1 METFITN
8 FTLSDQPRYRILRHF
23 IFWLVCWLFMGFI
36 YSFYYFEI
44 TFSPPYYI
52 FSYLESLIFLP
63 QHMLLSYGI
72 MYFIIPRYV
81 SAGRYWLALFGVIM
95 LILITALTS
104 PLINNTII
112 LPLRVALNVP
122 YKNTGI
128 SIFHSFIGGLRGSLT
143 IAGFATAIKLVKY
156 WYLKKTD
163 NEKLERENL
172 KGELQILK
180 GQLHPH
186 FLFNTLNSIY
196 AMSLNN
202 SEQTPGAILRLS
214 QLLRYIL
221 TEGGGHTVALIKETQ
236 ILNDYIALEQT
247 RFGNRLEMTINIGG
261 DLSNHIIAPLL
272 LLPFIENSFKYGANE
287 MLEQAWISVDL
298 QVENETLSFK
308 LINGKAGN
316 TAENPN
322 SFHIGLQNVKK
333 RLALLYPNAHEL
345 RIMEDEDTFVVS
357 LNLQLTKIKLP
368 DS

>member
-44 TFSPPYYI
+44 AFSSIDYF
-52 FSYLESLIFLP
+52 FSYLESLIYLP
-63 QHMLLSYGI
+63 QHIFLSYSI

-81 SAGRYWLALFGVIM
+81 SSGRYWLALCGVIL
-95 LILITALTS
+95 LILITALSS
-104 PLINNTII
+104 PVINNTII
-112 LPLRVALNVP
+112 LPLRQTFQVP
-122 YKNTGI
+122 YKNAGL

-163 NEKLERENL
+163 NEKLEKENL
-172 KGELQILK
+172 KAELQILK

-196 AMSLNN
+196 AMSLTS

-221 TEGGGHTVALIKETQ
+221 TEGGDHTVALIKEIQ
-236 ILNDYIALEQT
+236 ILNDYITLERT
-247 RFGNRLEMTINIGG
+247 RFGSRLEMTVNIGG
-261 DLSNHIIAPLL
+261 NLDNHIIAPLL
-272 LLPFIENSFKYGANE
+272 LLPFVENSFKYGANE
-287 MLEQAWISVDL
+287 MLEHAWISIDL
-298 QVENETLSFK
+298 QVENDILKFK
-308 LINGKAGN
+308 LINGKAD
-316 TAENPN
+316 TPAENPN

-357 LNLQLTKIKLP
+357 LNLGLLKIKLP
-368 DS
+368 ES